1 MRFRAGKMHVPDP
14 TAKCRSR
21 PGFAVDTVSR
31 DSYLFSM
38 SPTPPTTVVAPEAA
52 LRDALEANGQR
63 FTEQRAAVYRFLH
76 STDGHPTA
84 DEVFTAVRGQI
95 ADISLATVYKA
106 LETLVS
112 CGLAKKLPYGDDSS
126 RYDARMDDH
135 FHARCLACGKVRDV
149 GGGSVPR
156 SLSTIEPAEG
166 FRIEGYN
173 LEVVGYCADC
183 AA

>member
-1 MRFRAGKMHVPDP
+1 MHVPDP
-14 TAKCRSR
+14 PAKCARER
-21 PGFAVDTVSR
+21 GFAVDTDLR
-31 DSYLFSM
+31 DSYLFFM
-38 SPTPPTTVVAPEAA
+38 SSAPTTAVVAPEAT

-84 DEVFTAVRGQI
+84 DEVFTAVRAQI

-149 GGGSVPR
+149 GGGNVPR
-156 SLSTIEPAEG
+156 SLPTLEPAEG

>member
-1 MRFRAGKMHVPDP
+1 MCPALSPDIAP
-14 TAKCRSR
+14 
-21 PGFAVDTVSR
+21 
-31 DSYLFSM
+31 
-38 SPTPPTTVVAPEAA
+38 PEAA

-76 STDGHPTA
+76 ATDGHPTA
-84 DEVFTAVRGQI
+84 DEVFTAVRAQI

-149 GGGSVPR
+149 ASGAVPS
-156 SLSTIEPAEG
+156 SLPTIEPAEG
-166 FRIEGYN
+166 FRIEGYH

-183 AA
+183 VTN

>member
-1 MRFRAGKMHVPDP
+1 LRL
-14 TAKCRSR
+14 
-21 PGFAVDTVSR
+21 FALPR
-31 DSYLFSM
+31 REPR
-38 SPTPPTTVVAPEAA
+38 PTPPPMRSGPSPEIAAPEAA

-126 RYDARMDDH
+126 RYDARMDEH
-135 FHARCLACGKVRDV
+135 YHARCLACGKVRDV
-149 GGGSVPR
+149 GGDAVPR
-156 SLSTIEPAEG
+156 SLSTIEPADG
-166 FRIEGYN
+166 FRVEGYH
-173 LEVVGYCADC
+173 LEVVGYCAGC
-183 AA
+183 ISPEPLVAR

>member
-1 MRFRAGKMHVPDP
+1 MSSGPDTRKGETESDTFAGRRRV
-14 TAKCRSR
+14 
-21 PGFAVDTVSR
+21 
-31 DSYLFSM
+31 
-38 SPTPPTTVVAPEAA
+38 
-52 LRDALEANGQR
+52 
-63 FTEQRAAVYRFLH
+63 
-76 STDGHPTA
+76 
-84 DEVFTAVRGQI
+84 
-95 ADISLATVYKA
+95 
-106 LETLVS
+106 
-112 CGLAKKLPYGDDSS
+112 KKLPRGSAGERGREGRRS
-126 RYDARMDDH
+126 GLSGAVRAVADH

>member
-1 MRFRAGKMHVPDP
+1 MHVPDP
-14 TAKCRSR
+14 GAKCARERS
-21 PGFAVDTVSR
+21 FAVDTVSR
-31 DSYLFSM
+31 ASYLFFM
-38 SPTPPTTVVAPEAA
+38 TSPLPTATLAPEAA

-76 STDGHPTA
+76 ATDGHPTA

-112 CGLAKKLPYGDDSS
+112 CGLAKKLPYGDDSA

-149 GGGSVPR
+149 GGGNVPHC
-156 SLSTIEPAEG
+156 LPTIEPAEG
-166 FRIEGYN
+166 FRIEGYH

>member
-1 MRFRAGKMHVPDP
+1 
-14 TAKCRSR
+14 
-21 PGFAVDTVSR
+21 
-31 DSYLFSM
+31 M
-38 SPTPPTTVVAPEAA
+38 SPGLTPEIAPPEAA

-76 STDGHPTA
+76 ATDGHPTA
-84 DEVFTAVRGQI
+84 DEVFTAVRAQI

-149 GGGSVPR
+149 GGGAVPS
-156 SLSTIEPAEG
+156 SLPLIEPAEG
-166 FRIEGYN
+166 FRIEGYH

-183 AA
+183 AS